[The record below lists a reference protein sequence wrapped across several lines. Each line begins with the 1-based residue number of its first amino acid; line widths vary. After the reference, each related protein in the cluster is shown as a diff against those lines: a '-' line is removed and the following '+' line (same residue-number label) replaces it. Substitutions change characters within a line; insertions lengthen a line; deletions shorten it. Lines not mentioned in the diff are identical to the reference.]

1 MKLAEFER
9 RITDAAEDLQKCA
22 QKIKEDNAFE
32 VEGWLIQTYKDL
44 LGCKQFATEWANK
57 QEAEIAKV
65 EMARGYDI
73 VGKL

>member
-1 MKLAEFER
+1 MNLAEFER

-44 LGCKQFATEWANK
+44 LGCKQFATEWANQ

-65 EMARGYDI
+65 EESRGYEI
-73 VGKL
+73 VGE